1 MAPTTIKGF
10 DDYLQ
15 NLSSK
20 TFQTLYQQPATALA
34 IFRRMLPS
42 LAKIFVTTL
51 LYNEL
56 PIPLAEL
63 QAWVKTESYR
73 EREDAFSKLR
83 RLHMTQ
89 EDGGNIFLDPVFKR
103 NFRLALTGGGNHY
116 SFGVPVDTSEDKKK
130 VTVAHLDSY
139 AANQF
144 DCILHYMVEP
154 TGPRQPNQGV
164 KMLLATSGL
173 MNNNAGSRGFP
184 PKITQTGFSFILQ
197 EGNAQ
202 IWVLLIQ
209 YLEMCENLAMEKTD
223 VLHFLLMLGS
233 LELGQAYSTETLTE
247 TQIKVLADLR
257 DYGVVYQRKSTPDR
271 FYPTRLATTLTSD
284 VTGLRTAAASFAH
297 ALAAVPGAAPTEPAP
312 EDQGFIVIET
322 NYRVYAYTNSPL
334 SIAILDLFSKLGG
347 RFPNL
352 VTAKLTRAS
361 IQRAI
366 ANGITADQII
376 DYLKSHAHPVM
387 RKNSLVLPPTVVDQ
401 IRLWQIEGERMKTT
415 TGFLFKDF
423 ATAWDFEDTAKYAED
438 HGILTWKDAKKR
450 LMFVTRTEQI
460 VDYLTRRDKQR
471 GQATR

>member
-1 MAPTTIKGF
+1 
-10 DDYLQ
+10 
-15 NLSSK
+15 
-20 TFQTLYQQPATALA
+20 
-34 IFRRMLPS
+34 
-42 LAKIFVTTL
+42 
-51 LYNEL
+51 
-56 PIPLAEL
+56 
-63 QAWVKTESYR
+63 
-73 EREDAFSKLR
+73 
-83 RLHMTQ
+83 MTQ
-89 EDGGNIFLDPVFKR
+89 EEGGNIFLDPIFKK
-103 NFRLALTGGGNHY
+103 NFRLALTGGGNHH
-116 SFGVPVDTSEDKKK
+116 SFGIPVDTSEDKKQ
-130 VTVAHLDSY
+130 VTIAHLDNY

-154 TGPRQPNQGV
+154 TGQRQPNQGV
-164 KMLLATSGL
+164 KILLATSGL
-173 MNNNAGSRGFP
+173 MNKPGSKSSP
-184 PKITQTGFSFILQ
+184 PKITQPGFSFILQ

-209 YLEMCENLAMEKTD
+209 YLEMCETLAMEKTD

-233 LELGQAYSTETLTE
+233 LELGQAYSTATLTE

-257 DYGVVYQRKSTPDR
+257 DYGVVYQRKSTPNR

-284 VTGLRTAAASFAH
+284 VTGLRTTAASFSH
-297 ALAAVPGAAPTEPAP
+297 ALTAVPGTAPTETSP
-312 EDQGFIVIET
+312 EDKGFIVIET

-334 SIAILDLFSKLGG
+334 SIAILDLFSKLGT

-415 TGFLFKDF
+415 PGFLFRDF
-423 ATAWDFEDTAKYAED
+423 ATAWDFEDTAKYAEEL
-438 HGILTWKDAKKR
+438 GILTWKDAKRR

-460 VDYLTRRDKQR
+460 VDYLTRRDKQK
-471 GQATR
+471 GQAAPAVR